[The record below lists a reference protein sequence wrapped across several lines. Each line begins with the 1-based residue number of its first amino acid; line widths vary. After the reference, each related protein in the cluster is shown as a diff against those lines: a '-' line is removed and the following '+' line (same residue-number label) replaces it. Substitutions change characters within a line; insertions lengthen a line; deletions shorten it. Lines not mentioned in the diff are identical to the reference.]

1 MNLKKEIITTNNLFY
16 LVSLTIAIL
25 VAIPVFTVC
34 FGFFQNTSEYFKI
47 LSDTFLFDYIKNS
60 FFLLI
65 GVLSLTFIFGFFS
78 AYLLSFYKFPGSS
91 FFRWGLILSFA
102 IPAYIYAFTVYSFFE
117 NFGLAFTFLTNLIG
131 EGNYNKIIPKF
142 DGLIAAIISLSFSL
156 FGYVYVLTTSA
167 FFHQSQS
174 LIDVG
179 KNLGFSKKEKFTN
192 IIFPTVRP
200 SIVVGLSLVAME
212 TLSDFGTVSFLGIS
226 TLTTG
231 IYNSW
236 IGFDDLATANRLSFI
251 LIFFIFLLFCVEF
264 LSRKKA
270 RYHISSKEDYKMRR
284 LKKLSNVEGI
294 LASTFCFLIF
304 FFSFLFPVIL
314 MVFWTQRYPEYINI
328 SEFFSLN
335 LNTIYLVIISS
346 IVILIT
352 SFISNFSNRVS
363 NKKSLKFINIF
374 SISGYAIPGI
384 ILALALMSFSSWIT
398 DLTNINFKNLI
409 IGSTFGLII
418 AYIIR
423 FYALSFNSIR
433 SNYLKIN
440 LSIDESAHL
449 LGYSKFKIFSD
460 IHFPFL
466 KKSCLIIF
474 ILIAIEIIKELPIT
488 LILRPYNFETF
499 ATKVFSYAEQD
510 LIEAAAFPSLCLIMW
525 STFFILLSYKY
536 ILPSNENE

>member
-1 MNLKKEIITTNNLFY
+1 MNFKKEIITTNNLFY
-16 LVSLTIAIL
+16 LVSLSIAIL

-65 GVLSLTFIFGFFS
+65 GVLSLTFVFGFFS
-78 AYLLSFYKFPGSS
+78 AYLLSFYTFPGSS

-117 NFGLAFTFLTNLIG
+117 NFGLAFTFITNLIG

-179 KNLGFSKKEKFTN
+179 KNLGFSKKKKFIN

-200 SIVVGLSLVAME
+200 SIIVGLSLVAME

-251 LIFFIFLLFCVEF
+251 LIFFIFLLFCFEF
-264 LSRKKA
+264 LSRKNA

-294 LASTFCFLIF
+294 LASTFCFLLF

-352 SFISNFSNRVS
+352 SFISNFSNRIS

-510 LIEAAAFPSLCLIMW
+510 LIEAAAFPSLCLVMW
-525 STFFILLSYKY
+525 STIFILISYKY

>member
-1 MNLKKEIITTNNLFY
+1 
-16 LVSLTIAIL
+16 
-25 VAIPVFTVC
+25 
-34 FGFFQNTSEYFKI
+34 
-47 LSDTFLFDYIKNS
+47 
-60 FFLLI
+60 
-65 GVLSLTFIFGFFS
+65 
-78 AYLLSFYKFPGSS
+78 
-91 FFRWGLILSFA
+91 
-102 IPAYIYAFTVYSFFE
+102 
-117 NFGLAFTFLTNLIG
+117 
-131 EGNYNKIIPKF
+131 
-142 DGLIAAIISLSFSL
+142 
-156 FGYVYVLTTSA
+156 
-167 FFHQSQS
+167 
-174 LIDVG
+174 
-179 KNLGFSKKEKFTN
+179 
-192 IIFPTVRP
+192 
-200 SIVVGLSLVAME
+200 
-212 TLSDFGTVSFLGIS
+212 
-226 TLTTG
+226 
-231 IYNSW
+231 
-236 IGFDDLATANRLSFI
+236 
-251 LIFFIFLLFCVEF
+251 
-264 LSRKKA
+264 
-270 RYHISSKEDYKMRR
+270 
-284 LKKLSNVEGI
+284 
-294 LASTFCFLIF
+294 
-304 FFSFLFPVIL
+304 

-352 SFISNFSNRVS
+352 SFISNFSNRIS

-510 LIEAAAFPSLCLIMW
+510 LIEAAAFPSLCLVMW
-525 STFFILLSYKY
+525 STIFILISYKY